1 MSKAK
6 AWRDQVIAAFA
17 KFQNEHRN
25 GKGQDSPKSK
35 LFSTKEINDGARKN
49 MSDGSLHGW
58 CVSDFAKE
66 EAEKSR
72 SVQNPTMFHRER
84 RGWYTIL

>member
-25 GKGQDSPKSK
+25 DKGKNPSQKKS
-35 LFSTKEINDGARKN
+35 FSTKEINEGARQN

-66 EAEKSR
+66 ETEKSR
-72 SVQNPTMFHRER
+72 SIQNPTMFHREK
-84 RGWYTIL
+84 RGWFTIL